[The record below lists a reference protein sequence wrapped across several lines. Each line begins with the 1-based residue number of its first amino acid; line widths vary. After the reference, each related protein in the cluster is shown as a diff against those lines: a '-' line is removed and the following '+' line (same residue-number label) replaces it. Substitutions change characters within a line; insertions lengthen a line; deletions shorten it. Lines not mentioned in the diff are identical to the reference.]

1 MTLQDYGVLE
11 KKGKKKNLYQTIDV
25 REGEKAK
32 TRDKRRDAH
41 RLEKMNKKL
50 DPVGSTVRYEM
61 IKLFTGSV

>member
-41 RLEKMNKKL
+41 RL
-50 DPVGSTVRYEM
+50 
-61 IKLFTGSV
+61 